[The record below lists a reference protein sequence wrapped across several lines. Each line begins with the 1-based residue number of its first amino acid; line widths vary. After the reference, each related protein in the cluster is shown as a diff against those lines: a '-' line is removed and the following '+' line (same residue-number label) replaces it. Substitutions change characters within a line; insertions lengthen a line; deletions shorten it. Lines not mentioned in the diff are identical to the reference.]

1 MTTMVGGLSIGM
13 VNLIVVLVVV
23 GAGFLVI
30 IASGFSHMLYGAP
43 DPLIQE
49 PSQEQMDYMRGVRYR
64 TKVNLYHTAREIVHD
79 RHSKETNDLSMS
91 MA

>member
-30 IASGFSHMLYGAP
+30 VASGFSHMIYGAP
-43 DPLIQE
+43 DPLIRE
-49 PSQEQMDYMRGVRYR
+49 PSHDQVEYMRGVRYR
-64 TKVNLYHTAREIVHD
+64 TKVNLYHTAREILHD
-79 RHSKETNDLSMS
+79 RHSKETNDLSVS